1 METLTDDQVAERA
14 QRWAILHKQEKNR
27 AKMDAVIEGL
37 SPDDQRR
44 VYLCGQRMAGGLP
57 LKVIPAEN
65 KNGKE
70 KHNAEKT
77 KHRGKRPD
85 AAGKSATGIENKIP
99 VGAAGVAPKV
109 RKSKADSVDP
119 KQRRK

>member
-1 METLTDDQVAERA
+1 MESLTNDQVAERA

-27 AKMDAVIEGL
+27 AKMDAILDGL
-37 SPDDQRR
+37 SADDQRR
-44 VYLCGQRMAGGLP
+44 VYLCGQRMSGGLP

-70 KHNAEKT
+70 KTNAEKT
-77 KHRGKRPD
+77 NRRGKRPD
-85 AAGKSATGIENKIP
+85 AADKSATGIEKQIP

-109 RKSKADSVDP
+109 RKSKTDSVDP

>member
-1 METLTDDQVAERA
+1 MAALTDDQVAERA

-37 SPDDQRR
+37 SDHDQRR
-44 VYLCGQRMAGGLP
+44 VYLCGQRMSAGLP

-70 KHNAEKT
+70 KTTNAET
-77 KHRGKRPD
+77 KKPRRRPD
-85 AAGKSATGIENKIP
+85 AADESATGIENKIP
-99 VGAAGVAPKV
+99 LGAPGVAPKG
-109 RKSKADSVDP
+109 RKPKARPVDP
-119 KQRRK
+119 KQ